1 MKNPN
6 FTEEHKNDNSKKFF
20 QISSRFTKLSVIAL
34 MTSLLLVI
42 PGNIVNAQVDLP
54 DFDFGPLN
62 DLIENMGD
70 KLDNLLGSK
79 SIDKVSDASCLSD
92 GLVGG
97 PSEIKR
103 KGHLIIGTPCSDK
116 IKGDGDDE
124 IIYTLGG
131 VDRVFAGMGNDI
143 IYGGLGD
150 NRLYG
155 ERDDDIIIP
164 GGGSNLVDGGPG
176 SDVLFG
182 GVGNNLLLGGDGNDQ
197 LIAGIGTTIMDGGPG
212 GNGFDCGPSSMV
224 LDYNPDNGDT
234 VAGKCKIVNNVGIE
248 FSTDPEFIADDNEN
262 DDEN

>member
-1 MKNPN
+1 MTSPYLS
-6 FTEEHKNDNSKKFF
+6 EQHKNGNLKKIVQTFSK
-20 QISSRFTKLSVIAL
+20 SSRIYVIL
-34 MTSLLLVI
+34 LIISLGLVI
-42 PGNIVNAQVDLP
+42 PGNMANAQVDLP

-62 DLIENMGD
+62 DLIGNIGD

-79 SIDKVSDASCLSD
+79 SIDKISDASCLND

-116 IKGDGDDE
+116 IKGDSDDE

-131 VDRVFAGMGNDI
+131 IDRVFAGKGNDI

-164 GGGSNLVDGGPG
+164 GGGSNLIDGGPG

-182 GVGNNLLLGGDGNDQ
+182 GVGSNLLLGGDGNDQ

-262 DDEN
+262 NN

>member
-1 MKNPN
+1 MNRPDSAERQKNRNIKN
-6 FTEEHKNDNSKKFF
+6 FN
-20 QISSRFTKLSVIAL
+20 QIFSRPTKIYVIVL
-34 MTSLLLVI
+34 IISLGLII
-42 PGNIVNAQVDLP
+42 PGNMVNAQIDLP
-54 DFDFGPLN
+54 DFDFGPLDDVIGN
-62 DLIENMGD
+62 IGD

-79 SIDKVSDASCLSD
+79 SIDKISDASCLND
-92 GLVGG
+92 GLTGG

-116 IKGDGDDE
+116 IKGDSDDE

-131 VDRVFAGMGNDI
+131 VDRVFAGKGNDI

-155 ERDDDIIIP
+155 ERNDDIIIP

-182 GVGNNLLLGGDGNDQ
+182 GIGNNLLLGGDGNDQ

-248 FSTDPEFIADDNEN
+248 FSTDPEFIADDNEK
-262 DDEN
+262 

>member
-1 MKNPN
+1 MKIPYFINKRN
-6 FTEEHKNDNSKKFF
+6 SDNKSNCFQTCLPKFMIGLI
-20 QISSRFTKLSVIAL
+20 ISLAL
-34 MTSLLLVI
+34 VVPVNHVSAQLIDLGDLLDKI
-42 PGNIVNAQVDLP
+42 
-54 DFDFGPLN
+54 
-62 DLIENMGD
+62 GD
-70 KLDNLLGSK
+70 ALDNLLDSK
-79 SIDKVSDASCLSD
+79 SFDKISDSNCLSD

-97 PSEIKR
+97 PSEVKK

-131 VDRVFAGMGNDI
+131 VDRVFAGKGNDI

-176 SDVLFG
+176 NDVLFG
-182 GVGNNLLLGGDGNDQ
+182 GLGNNLLLGGDGNDQ

-212 GNGFDCGPSSMV
+212 SNGFDCGASSIV

-234 VAGKCKIVNNVGIE
+234 IAGKCKVINNVGIKYP
-248 FSTDPEFIADDNEN
+248 TDTDFVSDP
-262 DDEN
+262 DDE

>member
-1 MKNPN
+1 MFDEPRKLLIIGLM
-6 FTEEHKNDNSKKFF
+6 
-20 QISSRFTKLSVIAL
+20 IS
-34 MTSLLLVI
+34 LVLVV
-42 PGNIVNAQVDLP
+42 PGNQVNAQVDLP
-54 DFDFGPLN
+54 DLDFGPLN
-62 DLIENMGD
+62 DLIGNIGD

-79 SIDKVSDASCLSD
+79 SIDRLSDSTCLSD

-97 PSEIKR
+97 PSDIKR

-131 VDRVFAGMGNDI
+131 IDRVFAGMGNDI

-155 ERDDDIIIP
+155 ERDDDIIMP

-176 SDVLFG
+176 NDVLFG
-182 GVGNNLLLGGDGNDQ
+182 GLGNNLLIGGDGNDQ

-212 GNGFDCGPSSMV
+212 SNGFDCGPSSIV

-234 VAGKCKIVNNVGIE
+234 VAGKCKIVNNIGIK
-248 FSTDPEFIADDNEN
+248 FSSDTDFISDD
-262 DDEN
+262 D

>member
-1 MKNPN
+1 M
-6 FTEEHKNDNSKKFF
+6 FEASKK
-20 QISSRFTKLSVIAL
+20 
-34 MTSLLLVI
+34 LLVI
-42 PGNIVNAQVDLP
+42 VLLASIALVLPAKQVNAQLIDL
-54 DFDFGPLN
+54 DGIQDVIDN
-62 DLIENMGD
+62 IGD
-70 KLDNLLGSK
+70 ALDNVLNSK
-79 SIDKVSDASCLSD
+79 SIDKLSDSSCLND

-116 IKGDGDDE
+116 IKGDSDDE

-176 SDVLFG
+176 NDVLFG
-182 GVGNNLLLGGDGNDQ
+182 GLGNNLLLGGDGNDQ

-212 GNGFDCGPSSMV
+212 SNGFDCGPSSIV

-234 VAGKCKIVNNVGIE
+234 VAGKCKIVNNVGIK
-248 FSTDPEFIADDNEN
+248 FSSDTDFILDD
-262 DDEN
+262 D

>member
-1 MKNPN
+1 MNCSDFN
-6 FTEEHKNDNSKKFF
+6 DQHKNGNIVNVIQKFSKPNKVC
-20 QISSRFTKLSVIAL
+20 VIAL
-34 MTSLLLVI
+34 MISLGLTI
-42 PGNIVNAQVDLP
+42 PGNIVHAQVDLP

-62 DLIENMGD
+62 DLIGNIGD

-79 SIDKVSDASCLSD
+79 SVDKLSDASCLSD

-182 GVGNNLLLGGDGNDQ
+182 GLEATYCWVE
-197 LIAGIGTTIMDGGPG
+197 TVTISLSQG
-212 GNGFDCGPSSMV
+212 
-224 LDYNPDNGDT
+224 
-234 VAGKCKIVNNVGIE
+234 
-248 FSTDPEFIADDNEN
+248 
-262 DDEN
+262 